1 MMNTKMQ
8 KILFFIWIAINW
20 LAVLY
25 LDKSRYGVLFFTF
38 SFALVSCIQI
48 LYQRKLHKQKENGMY
63 IYILGGLL
71 QTLIDAVYL
80 LFIR

>member
-1 MMNTKMQ
+1 MNTKMQ

-48 LYQRKLHKQKENGMY
+48 LYQRKLQKTEC
-63 IYILGGLL
+63 IF
-71 QTLIDAVYL
+71 TSSVAC
-80 LFIR
+80 FKH